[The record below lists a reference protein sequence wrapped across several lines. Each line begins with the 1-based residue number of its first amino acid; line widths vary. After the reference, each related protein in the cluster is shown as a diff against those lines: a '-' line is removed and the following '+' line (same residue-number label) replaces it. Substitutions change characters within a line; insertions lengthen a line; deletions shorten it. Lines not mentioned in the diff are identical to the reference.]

1 MALGGNDLP
10 PTESPPALADDNE
23 FKDDDDGV
31 DDSCVIE
38 SHVELSKKP
47 HEYSPYVY
55 VPSLYWL

>member
-31 DDSCVIE
+31 DDSHVIE
-38 SHVELSKKP
+38 SCVKLSKKFCK
-47 HEYSPYVY
+47 YSSCLYAS
-55 VPSLYWL
+55 SLY